1 MAVPYTFGTAT
12 ASIPLSNLDSNFA
25 TTITLG
31 NTAIQ
36 LGNTV
41 TTLNNMTLANV
52 TVSSGNLT
60 LTNVSATLANVTT
73 ANIGTA
79 VITGTSTLTGLTAST
94 ALALDAS
101 KNIVSV
107 TNTGTGNNV
116 LATSPTITT
125 PTISSLT
132 SAAAT
137 ALTLQS
143 AGTTAVTVDTSQNT
157 TFAGT
162 LTTSSRGIA
171 KASMPAG
178 SVLQVVNATYGT
190 LVSSSSSTFAD
201 TGLTATITPTSS
213 TSKILVIVSQ
223 NGNLKG
229 GANNTRTG
237 LKLFRGATDLVTWEV
252 FANWNNTIVLSASAT
267 SGLEYL
273 DSPGTTSATT
283 YKTQFNSQDNL
294 ASVSV
299 QGGSSVSTITLMEIA
314 A

>member
-107 TNTGTGNNV
+107 TNTGSGNNV
-116 LATSPTITT
+116 LGTSPTIAT
-125 PTISSLT
+125 PTINTIT
-132 SAAAT
+132 SAAST
-137 ALTLQS
+137 ALVLQS
-143 AGTTAVTVDTSQNT
+143 NNGNTAVTFDTSQNA

-162 LTTSSRGIA
+162 LATSSKGIA

-178 SVLQVVNATYGT
+178 TVLQVVNATT
-190 LVSSSSSTFAD
+190 TTQTTSTSTSYSD
-201 TGLTATITPTSS
+201 TSLSASITPTSS
-213 TSKILVIVSQ
+213 TSKILVICSFVLYPA
-223 NGNLKG
+223 NAG
-229 GANNTRTG
+229 GAAAVVG
-237 LKLFRGATDLVTWEV
+237 LNRGATLIFDQ
-252 FANWNNTIVLSASAT
+252 AGYNNVGSSQITSAFN
-267 SGLEYL
+267 YL
-273 DSPGTTSATT
+273 DSPSTTSSTT
-283 YKTQFNSQDNL
+283 YTCRLK
-294 ASVSV
+294 
-299 QGGSSVSTITLMEIA
+299 SSIALSLVAFGLTGYSNVITLMEISA
-314 A
+314 